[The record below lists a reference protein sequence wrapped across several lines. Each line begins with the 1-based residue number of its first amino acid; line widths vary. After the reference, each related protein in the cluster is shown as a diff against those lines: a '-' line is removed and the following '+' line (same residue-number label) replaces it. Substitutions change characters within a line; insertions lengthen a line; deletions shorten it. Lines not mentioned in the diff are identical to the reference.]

1 MSDSIIVECRNL
13 DFINNA
19 DSTAGINPRA
29 NGDWETVIQ
38 DKIIIEEGDN
48 ILLKNVFIDTKA
60 TTSDKIVLPN
70 LSLKFS
76 FMRYVMNWLGAKNTT
91 SGGPPATNILVD
103 EVNSAIV
110 PYNKI
115 DSVVIANNDAEP
127 IAVL

>member
-19 DSTAGINPRA
+19 EATTGINPRD

-60 TTSDKIVLPN
+60 TTSDKN
-70 LSLKFS
+70 SNTKFIS
-76 FMRYVMNWLGAKNTT
+76 
-91 SGGPPATNILVD
+91 
-103 EVNSAIV
+103 
-110 PYNKI
+110 
-115 DSVVIANNDAEP
+115 
-127 IAVL
+127 